1 MRHWIPEEYRK
12 QSRAAMAVVA
22 FGVALIAALVYL
34 DRITGFV
41 RQVLGL
47 MTPFFVG
54 GALAYIQLPVATRL
68 DRLLRKVCRVK
79 KQEAKWPGLVSGLL
93 SLLLIVALIAG
104 FMSIL
109 LPQVISSLQS
119 LIGVITRFVNENGG
133 EVTRILKQ
141 LGVVSED
148 TDSISSVWRGLL
160 SSASDYVGVAVR
172 ILRTSYNLVYS
183 LIFQTFLGLITSFYL
198 LKDRARISAAFTRV
212 SRAFFPPDI
221 HESLLRRTRQANRI
235 FAGFTTGKLLDS
247 LIIGVLCY
255 IGMLIMGLEYSLLI
269 SVIIGI
275 TNILPFFGPFIGAVP
290 SILILL
296 IVNPASGLKFAIFI
310 LVLQQVDGN
319 IIGPKILGDYV
330 GITPLLSMFA
340 IIVGGGLFGFVGM
353 LLGVPVA
360 ALLYAIIQTAV
371 DSRLARRQKEK
382 AGDQP
387 QP

>member
-1 MRHWIPEEYRK
+1 MNRWIPEEYRK
-12 QSRAAMAVVA
+12 QARTAMAVVA
-22 FGVALIAALVYL
+22 FGVALVGVLIYL

-41 RQVLGL
+41 RQILGL
-47 MTPFFVG
+47 MSPFFVG
-54 GALAYIQLPVATRL
+54 GALAYIQLPIARRI
-68 DRLLRKVCRVK
+68 DKGLRILFRVK
-79 KQEAKWPGLVSGLL
+79 KPDAKWPGLVSSLI
-93 SLLLIVALIAG
+93 SLLILVLLIAG

-109 LPQVISSLQS
+109 LPQVISSMQS
-119 LIGVITRFVNENGG
+119 LVGVITRFVDENSGQINQYLRQFG
-133 EVTRILKQ
+133 FIAA
-141 LGVVSED
+141 D
-148 TDSISSVWRGLL
+148 TESLNSAWQNIL
-160 SSASDYVGVAVR
+160 SSASNYVGIAVQ

-183 LIFQTFLGLITSFYL
+183 VIFQTFLGLITSFYL
-198 LKDRARISAAFTRV
+198 LKDRARISAAFTRYSAAILPTDV
-212 SRAFFPPDI
+212 HTRLVT
-221 HESLLRRTRQANRI
+221 HTRQANQI

-247 LIIGVLCY
+247 LIIGVICY

-296 IVNPASGLKFAIFI
+296 IVNPSSAIKFTIFI
-310 LVLQQVDGN
+310 LVLQQIDGN

-340 IIVGGGLFGFVGM
+340 IILFGGLFGFVGM

-360 ALLYAIIQTAV
+360 ALLYSIFRTAM
-371 DSRLARRQKEK
+371 DARQARKQKK